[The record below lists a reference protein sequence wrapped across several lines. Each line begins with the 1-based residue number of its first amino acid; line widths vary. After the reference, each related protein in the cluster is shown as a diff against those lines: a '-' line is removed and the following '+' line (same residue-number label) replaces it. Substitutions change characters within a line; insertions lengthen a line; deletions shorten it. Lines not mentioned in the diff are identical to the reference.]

1 MSLSYGN
8 TPLSGCAG
16 KDQALGVG
24 NGEILNSIESLQNS
38 IAKCEFA
45 LHELIGRLSP
55 VLAPSPEDSERDRL
69 PMPAA
74 ETQVAQLI
82 QAAEER
88 IQSLIQAAYA
98 ASKRLALP

>member
-1 MSLSYGN
+1 MSLSYVSSS
-8 TPLSGCAG
+8 LSASAG
-16 KDQALGVG
+16 KNQALGVD

-55 VLAPSPEDSERDRL
+55 VLAPSPADNGDRL
-69 PMPAA
+69 PMPAT

-82 QAAEER
+82 QAADER